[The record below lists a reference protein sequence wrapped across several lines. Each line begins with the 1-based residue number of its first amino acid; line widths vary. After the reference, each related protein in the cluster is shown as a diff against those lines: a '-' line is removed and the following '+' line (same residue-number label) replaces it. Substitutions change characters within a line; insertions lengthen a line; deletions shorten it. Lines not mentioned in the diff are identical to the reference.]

1 MSVAT
6 YWRQNVAVVEG
17 LFAHD
22 LNKEVA
28 SVLSFAAGTVF
39 GRWDIRYATGER
51 PATELPDPFAPLPVF
66 PPGML
71 HGDGDLPLS
80 PEAGRRLRVQGRY
93 PLDVA
98 WDGILVDDPD
108 HPLDLE
114 RRVRAA
120 LTVLWGDRAGALEH
134 EACALLGV
142 PTLREWFRRPTGFF
156 ADHLKRYSKS
166 RRKAPIYWPLSAAS
180 GSYTIW
186 VYYDRLNADALFRVI
201 AEFLEPKLLKTRDER
216 LHLEAGRWQAQGH
229 EAARISKQASEL
241 IALEQEL
248 EGMKAELLRVAGLP
262 YKPDLNDGVQIT
274 AAPLWK
280 LFRLPAWRRVLEAT
294 WKKLEKG
301 EYDWAHLAY
310 AIWVERVRN
319 KCKTDRSLAIA
330 HGLENLCEVEVAPKK
345 GRRKKSNA

>member
-1 MSVAT
+1 
-6 YWRQNVAVVEG
+6 
-17 LFAHD
+17 
-22 LNKEVA
+22 
-28 SVLSFAAGTVF
+28 
-39 GRWDIRYATGER
+39 
-51 PATELPDPFAPLPVF
+51 
-66 PPGML
+66 ML

-216 LHLEAGRWQAQGH
+216 LHLEAGRGQAQGR

-241 IALEQEL
+241 IALEQ
-248 EGMKAELLRVAGLP
+248 
-262 YKPDLNDGVQIT
+262 
-274 AAPLWK
+274 
-280 LFRLPAWRRVLEAT
+280 
-294 WKKLEKG
+294 
-301 EYDWAHLAY
+301 
-310 AIWVERVRN
+310 
-319 KCKTDRSLAIA
+319 
-330 HGLENLCEVEVAPKK
+330 
-345 GRRKKSNA
+345 